1 MPAGNVAGGG
11 ALGAVLLYG
20 ASMFDKNQVNVS
32 TLPVV
37 EMQGILSE
45 TSCDFFNFSKRYG
58 SEFCNVFA
66 ASRVTST
73 TMREALTRALACM
86 STHEV
91 ECVIGPEV
99 GLGLPSVFLA
109 DAVHGAKVVVGPRFV
124 TSDEPTLVRVLNPLD
139 ATAPTTV
146 ELNSTVSV
154 EFVDESRHVQTATF
168 NGSDAL
174 CLSLMRISFVETCF
188 V

>member
-1 MPAGNVAGGG
+1 MAAGSVAGGG

-37 EMQGILSE
+37 KMHDILSE
-45 TSCDFFNFSKRYG
+45 TSCDFFNFTQRFG
-58 SEFCNVFA
+58 SEFCDVFS
-66 ASRVTST
+66 ASRISST

-86 STHEV
+86 ADHEV
-91 ECVIGPEV
+91 ECVLGPEV

-124 TSDEPTLVRVLNPLD
+124 SSDEPTLVRVLNPFD
-139 ATAPTTV
+139 STAPTTV

-154 EFVDESRHVQTATF
+154 EFVDENRHVRMTSF

-174 CLSLMRISFVETCF
+174 CLSLLKLAFVSSCF
-188 V
+188 A